1 MTPKP
6 PVIVLDLFSEE
17 RRRLL
22 ALLGELSPDQW
33 EAHTACP
40 GWSVKD
46 IVAHLLGDDLGR
58 LARGRDGTG
67 TATSSTS
74 PSWEELV
81 AFINRRNDEWV
92 GALRRLSPRV
102 LIDLL
107 GWGGEQVLA
116 YFRSLDPQ
124 AIGGP
129 VSWAGP
135 EPAPHWLDMAR
146 EYTERWVHQEQIRD
160 AVGVTGLR
168 EPRLFHPV
176 LDTFAHALPH
186 AYRDVA
192 AADGT
197 HVRLVVTGQAGG
209 QWSVIKRGGR
219 WGLFVGVETPPVSV
233 VTMDEDLAWRLF
245 SKGVDADAAR
255 HRTSIEGDHALG
267 AVVLTALA
275 IIA

>member
-1 MTPKP
+1 M
-6 PVIVLDLFSEE
+6 
-17 RRRLL
+17 
-22 ALLGELSPDQW
+22 
-33 EAHTACP
+33 
-40 GWSVKD
+40 
-46 IVAHLLGDDLGR
+46 
-58 LARGRDGTG
+58 
-67 TATSSTS
+67 
-74 PSWEELV
+74 
-81 AFINRRNDEWV
+81 
-92 GALRRLSPRV
+92 

-168 EPRLFHPV
+168 EPLLFHPV